1 MMDLTTVNFAL
12 LKEEVQNCFY
22 HDIYKLGA
30 KLYEPQVIY
39 YLCTDIFSPVFFGH
53 CSNPFQANVL
63 LYFNDSRNTA
73 EY

>member
-22 HDIYKLGA
+22 HDIYNLGA

-39 YLCTDIFSPVFFGH
+39 YLYTEIFSPVFFVH

-63 LYFNDSRNTA
+63 LYFNDSRNTV